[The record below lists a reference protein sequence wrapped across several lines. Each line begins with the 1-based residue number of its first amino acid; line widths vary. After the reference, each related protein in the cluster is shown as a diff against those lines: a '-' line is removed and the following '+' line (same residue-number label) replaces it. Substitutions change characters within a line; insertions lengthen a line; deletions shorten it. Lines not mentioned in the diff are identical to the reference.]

1 MCRDGI
7 ASYSSVGTVAL
18 ANVCIQLSLVFL
30 DVVVFVDSANL
41 LIDQLVFDL
50 LHLVVV
56 CRPLHSHTSCQRLL
70 SPAAQLFL
78 AAPYSV
84 CYPRYG
90 SCYSTI

>member
-7 ASYSSVGTVAL
+7 ANYSSVGTVAL

-56 CRPLHSHTSCQRLL
+56 CRPLHSHTSCKRTVVL
-70 SPAAQLFL
+70 L
-78 AAPYSV
+78 AAGAV
-84 CYPRYG
+84 
-90 SCYSTI
+90 TLLQV